1 MDGKRVIGIDLGG
14 TKILAGVVD
23 DRGQVER
30 RREYPTPTGSQD
42 ELLGGLDTAIA
53 ELLTVDIAALGFGLP
68 SPIDQKAGRAL
79 QAVNIPLDE
88 SVDFR
93 GRMRERFDLP
103 VGIENDANAAAYAE
117 FRFGAARDVET
128 MVMLTLG
135 TGCGGG
141 AVVDGK
147 LFRGWAEFGHMVIV
161 HDGIPCQGTCTGRGH
176 LEPYVTGVA
185 ATKLAHAEFGPAVDA
200 HRLVR
205 LANEGEQRA
214 IEILDGIG
222 RHLGSGIGTLVNIFN
237 PELVVIGG
245 GFAAAGRLRARA
257 GSCGHAPRSPRS
269 CGRPDP
275 DRPGRARDRR
285 RVDRR
290 RSRRVRRGRVS
301 GSRGL
306 RDADREP
313 GRRHPARSRGAAL
326 G

>member
-1 MDGKRVIGIDLGG
+1 MDGNRVIGVDLGG

-30 RREYPTPTGSQD
+30 RREYPTPTASQD
-42 ELLGGLDTAIA
+42 ELLAGLDAAIE
-53 ELLTVDIAALGFGLP
+53 ELLTDDIAGLGFGLP

-93 GRMRERFDLP
+93 GRMRERFGLP

-185 ATKLAHAEFGPAVDA
+185 ATKLAQAEFGPAVDA

-214 IEILDGIG
+214 VEILDGIG

-245 GFAAAGRLRARA
+245 GFAAAGDFVL
-257 GSCGHAPRSPRS
+257 
-269 CGRPDP
+269 
-275 DRPGRARDRR
+275 
-285 RVDRR
+285 
-290 RSRRVRRGRVS
+290 
-301 GSRGL
+301 
-306 RDADREP
+306 E
-313 GRRHPARSRGAAL
+313 PAREVMRREALAHVGYRIPIVRAELGTAAGLIGAGLVAFDTV

>member
-1 MDGKRVIGIDLGG
+1 LDGIRVIGVDLGG

-30 RREYPTPTGSQD
+30 RREYPTPTASQD
-42 ELLGGLDTAIA
+42 ELLAGLDAAIE
-53 ELLTVDIAALGFGLP
+53 ELLTDDIAALGFGLP

-93 GRMRERFDLP
+93 GRMRERFGLP

-141 AVVDGK
+141 AVVDGT

-185 ATKLAHAEFGPAVDA
+185 ATKLAQAEFGPAVDA

-205 LANEGEQRA
+205 LANEGERRA
-214 IEILDGIG
+214 VEILDGIG
-222 RHLGSGIGTLVNIFN
+222 RHLGSGVGTLVNIFN

-245 GFAAAGRLRARA
+245 GFAAAGDFVL
-257 GSCGHAPRSPRS
+257 
-269 CGRPDP
+269 
-275 DRPGRARDRR
+275 
-285 RVDRR
+285 
-290 RSRRVRRGRVS
+290 
-301 GSRGL
+301 
-306 RDADREP
+306 E
-313 GRRHPARSRGAAL
+313 PARQVMRREGLAHAGDRIPIVRAELGTAAGLIGAGLVAFDAV

>member
-1 MDGKRVIGIDLGG
+1 LDGNRVIGVDLGG

-30 RREYPTPTGSQD
+30 RREYPTPTASQD
-42 ELLGGLDTAIA
+42 ELLAGLDAAIE
-53 ELLTVDIAALGFGLP
+53 ELLTEDIAALGFGLP

-93 GRMRERFDLP
+93 GRMRERFGLP

-185 ATKLAHAEFGPAVDA
+185 ATKLAQAEFGPAVDA

-214 IEILDGIG
+214 VEILDGIG

-245 GFAAAGRLRARA
+245 GFAAAGDFVL
-257 GSCGHAPRSPRS
+257 
-269 CGRPDP
+269 
-275 DRPGRARDRR
+275 
-285 RVDRR
+285 
-290 RSRRVRRGRVS
+290 
-301 GSRGL
+301 
-306 RDADREP
+306 E
-313 GRRHPARSRGAAL
+313 PAREVMRREALAHAGDRIPIVRAELGTAAGLIGAGLVAFDAV